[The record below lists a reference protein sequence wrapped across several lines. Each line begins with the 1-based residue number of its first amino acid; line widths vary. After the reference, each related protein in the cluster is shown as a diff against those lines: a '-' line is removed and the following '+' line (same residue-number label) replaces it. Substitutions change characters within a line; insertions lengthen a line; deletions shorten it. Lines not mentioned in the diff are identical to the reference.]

1 MALAGPGTPGGDS
14 WELAAVRVD
23 SEPDVFAAR
32 QLARV
37 VGAAAG
43 LDGQD
48 QVRLAT
54 AVSEVG
60 RETLP
65 AGGAL
70 AVFRLNR
77 PAGLAVLITAD
88 RPLAGDAPG
97 LRAAARLVDVTV
109 APGGA
114 SRVVALARPL
124 APGTVVDE
132 ALRAHLRRAVAA
144 SAPLAPVDELR
155 VQNNELV
162 SALEELKNQQNELL
176 RLNAELEETNKGVLA
191 LYNQLSSE
199 LEQTNRGVVA
209 LYAELDERGMALE
222 KVNETKTRF
231 LRSVS
236 HELRSPVNSVLGL
249 ARLLLDPVADPL
261 TAEQRRQVELILASS
276 DDLLLLVNDL
286 LDLAKAE
293 SGRLTPN
300 LDEVDIH
307 GVLAHVEGT
316 QRPLAIRP
324 GVRLVFEEPAGI
336 GTLRTDESLLGR
348 VLRNLVGNAL
358 KFTERGE
365 VRVAVRSTGRDGTTG
380 RAETTGG
387 PGDAGAGPGDD
398 TVSFVVRD
406 TGIGIAPD
414 DVERVFDEFYQ
425 AQSHLHAQV
434 RGTGLGLPYA
444 RRVCQLLGGRLELES
459 VLGTGSTFTVT
470 LPRDSSTA
478 VGATAIEP
486 AAGEALADLDPP
498 WVETALVVDDDPA
511 FRTMMRSLLADRAGR
526 VVEAAD
532 GSEALAVLRAELPDV
547 VFLDLMLPQLD
558 GRAVLSA
565 MADDPVLRD
574 IPVVVVTWSDH
585 EAVGGRGGFGS
596 AVAVLAKST
605 LSARTI
611 DGALTR
617 ARADWQ

>member
-1 MALAGPGTPGGDS
+1 MDLVGTGTPGGDP
-14 WELAAVRVD
+14 WELVSVRVD

-60 RETLP
+60 RETLT

-70 AVFRLNR
+70 AVFRLHR
-77 PAGLAVLITAD
+77 PAGLAILITAD

-124 APGTVVDE
+124 APGTAVDE
-132 ALRAHLRRAVAA
+132 ALHAHLRRAVAA
-144 SAPLAPVDELR
+144 SAPLSPVDELR

-199 LEQTNRGVVA
+199 LEETNRGVVA
-209 LYAELDERGMALE
+209 LYAELDERGIALE
-222 KVNETKTRF
+222 KVNEAKTRF

-307 GVLAHVEGT
+307 AVLAHVEGT

-324 GVRLVFEEPAGI
+324 GVRLVFDEPAGI

-365 VRVAVRSTGRDGTTG
+365 VRVTVRSTGRDGT
-380 RAETTGG
+380 AGG
-387 PGDAGAGPGDD
+387 AGDAGAGPGGG
-398 TVSFVVRD
+398 TVYFVVRD
-406 TGIGIAPD
+406 TGIGIASD

-425 AQSHLHAQV
+425 AHSHLHAQV

-444 RRVCQLLGGRLELES
+444 RRVCRLLGGRLELES

-478 VGATAIEP
+478 VGETATEP

-511 FRTMMRSLLADRAGR
+511 FRAMMRSLLVDRAGR

-532 GSEALAVLRAELPDV
+532 GPEALAVLRAELPDV
-547 VFLDLMLPQLD
+547 VFLDLMLPRLD
-558 GRAVLSA
+558 GGAVLSA
-565 MADDPVLRD
+565 MADDPALRD

-585 EAVGGRGGFGS
+585 VAVGGRGGFGS